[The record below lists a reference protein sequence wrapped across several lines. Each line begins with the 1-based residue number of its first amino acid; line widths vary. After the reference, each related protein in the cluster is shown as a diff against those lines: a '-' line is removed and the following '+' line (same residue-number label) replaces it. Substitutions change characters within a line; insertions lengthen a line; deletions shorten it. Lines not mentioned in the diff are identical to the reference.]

1 MIPRRSSILLAGASL
16 LAAPGVLRAQGARR
30 PLRVVV
36 PFPPGGGVDSLGR
49 VLADRLPAVLD
60 QPVVVDN
67 RSGAG
72 GLIGADAVAKG
83 PPDGTMIGII
93 GAATICAAPFLQ
105 SSMPFDPVRDLRPVT
120 QITDASVLLVVNA
133 QRANERGWTD
143 LRSTLAWAR
152 ANPGAMRLA
161 HSGVAT
167 VSHLTLAALESASGA
182 PITQVPYRGGA
193 QATTDAVA
201 GVLDGAADLPTALIP
216 HVEAGRLRALG
227 VSSKRRFGLLPDV
240 PSFAEYA
247 DLGLGDIDIRSWNAM
262 MVPAATPEAEVRRL
276 FAGIRQVATQPSFR
290 DALRPLGY
298 DPAPSDSPMALAA
311 MIASETPRWR
321 RLVEVSGARV
331 E

>member
-1 MIPRRSSILLAGASL
+1 MMLRRSSLLLAGASV
-16 LAAPGVLRAQGARR
+16 LAAPGLLHAQAARR
-30 PLRVVV
+30 PLRIIV

-60 QPVVVDN
+60 QQVVVDN

-83 PPDGTMIGII
+83 PPDGTIIGII

-105 SSMPFDPVRDLRPVT
+105 ASMPFDPVRDLRPVT

-133 QRANERGWTD
+133 QRATERGWTD
-143 LRSTLAWAR
+143 LRATLAWAR
-152 ANPGAMRLA
+152 ANPGALRLA

-167 VSHLTLAALESASGA
+167 VSHLTLAALQAGSGVQ
-182 PITQVPYRGGA
+182 ITQVPYRGGA
-193 QATTDAVA
+193 QATTDAVS
-201 GVLDGAADLPTALIP
+201 GVLDGSADLPTALIP

-227 VSSKRRFGLLPDV
+227 VSSRRRFGLLPDV
-240 PSFAEYA
+240 PSFAEFA

-262 MVPAATPEAEVRRL
+262 MVPAGTPDAEVQRL
-276 FAGIRQVATQPSFR
+276 FVAIRQVATQPAFR
-290 DALRPLGY
+290 EALRPLGY
-298 DPAPSDSPMALAA
+298 DAAPSDSPAAMAA

-331 E
+331 D